1 MTMKPSHRARWL
13 AALLALPA
21 STFLH
26 AEMLD
31 EVDLRREGNHAVV
44 QIRLSTPVSLLR
56 TTASRTKDLTQ
67 AYYQLRLT
75 DIDPG
80 FVSGERRIVKVD
92 GLPVITISDEPV
104 RTDKLDDNNRRLVI
118 SFSKASNF
126 KVRAGKG
133 DRSIE
138 VVLEGLGAAVKQV
151 SGKAQDEHASSQR
164 YVIALA
170 RSADPKLEL
179 DAPIPQSL
187 QNLQVFTAR
196 RVVDGK
202 QVHEMDLGYF
212 RSLAEAEAALKQL
225 SRFPSAVIVKVGDAN
240 AGKPGSTTATSAA
253 APSTVATVEQ
263 QARDLLDQSRQ
274 AYEQQRPDDA
284 VKLLNQLLDLPA
296 TPATPDAQELLGMV
310 RLSQGEQAKAQA
322 EFESY
327 LKQYPSSPGAERI
340 KGLLAGMQQPTDLK
354 LAPSIESIKP
364 PEGAITTTGS
374 ISQYYY
380 GGKSTTATQ
389 AVRDTD
395 GTLLSADEINNR
407 SKAPI
412 STDDQ
417 RLLSNNVDATWRSR
431 DADRDIKLVFRDQFD
446 YNMLS
451 DAQLKG
457 KSRSRNRL
465 NAAYFDYQGLKNGLR
480 TRLGR
485 QSAMWGGEG
494 RYDGA
499 SGSYAFRP
507 KWKVSAAAG
516 QPTDKLGESRRQ
528 FFGTSIDA
536 DALTPNL
543 GASLFVLQRNIDG
556 EVDRRAAGA
565 DLRYFTQNSSLMAST
580 DYDVIFKKINVVS
593 LQGMYMTE
601 DNTTVNALY
610 ERRSLAPASL
620 SQTLFFQY
628 QEFTDAGII
637 PQTITDLKNRGYTID
652 QLRELVRANTSYWTH
667 SMLSVTTPVTPQWQ
681 TGATIDFNRTGAIAP
696 NPVLLQGQA
705 ASGLSKTL
713 SLLAI
718 GSNLYS
724 ARDTNVF
731 TVSLMRGKQIKT
743 YMLNYNNMTPLTDT
757 WQLEP
762 GLRWQRNIS
771 QDTATGLNITTV
783 AWGPGLKASFKPRPT
798 VTLESNLNVD
808 YTRTEGVTS
817 NDKSTRYTYFLG
829 YRYDY

>member
-1 MTMKPSHRARWL
+1 MTMKSFPRARWM

-31 EVDLRREGNHAVV
+31 EVDLRREGNNAVV

-92 GLPVITISDEPV
+92 GLPVITVSDEPV

-118 SFSKASNF
+118 SFSQASNF

-138 VVLEGLGAAVKQV
+138 VVLEGMGAAVKPLT
-151 SGKAQDEHASSQR
+151 SKAQGERIPSQR

-170 RSADPKLEL
+170 RSADPKLEIES
-179 DAPIPQSL
+179 PIPQSL
-187 QNLQVFTAR
+187 QNYQVFTAR

-202 QVHEMDLGYF
+202 HVHEMDLGYF
-212 RSLAEAEAALKQL
+212 STLAEAEAAMKQL
-225 SRFPSAVIVKVGDAN
+225 SRFPGAVIVKLGEAN
-240 AGKPGSTTATSAA
+240 ASKPVAPGTPAPT
-253 APSTVATVEQ
+253 APSVDQ
-263 QARDLLDQSRQ
+263 QARDLLDQSRH
-274 AYEQQRPDDA
+274 AYEQQKPEDA
-284 VKLLNQLLDLPA
+284 IKLLNQLLDLPA
-296 TPATPDAQELLGMV
+296 TVVTPDAQELLGMV

-327 LKQYPSSPGAERI
+327 LKQYPSGPGAERV
-340 KGLLAGMQQPTDLK
+340 KGVLAGMQPADLK
-354 LAPSIESIKP
+354 LAPTIESIKT

-417 RLLSNNVDATWRSR
+417 RLLSTNVDTTWRSR

-457 KSRSRNRL
+457 KSRYRNRL

-499 SGSYAFRP
+499 SGSYTFRP

-516 QPTDKLGESRRQ
+516 QPTDKLGEAKRQ

-543 GASLFVLQRNIDG
+543 GASLFALQRNIDG

-565 DLRYFTQNSSLMAST
+565 DLRYFTQSSSLMAST
-580 DYDVIFKKINVVS
+580 DYDVIFKKINVAS
-593 LQGMYMTE
+593 LQGTYMAE

-637 PQTITDLKNRGYTID
+637 PQTITDLKNQGYSID

-667 SMLSVTTPVTPQWQ
+667 SMLSVTTPVSPQWQ
-681 TGATIDFNRTGAIAP
+681 TGATLDFNRTGAIAP

-808 YTRTEGVTS
+808 YTRTEGVAN